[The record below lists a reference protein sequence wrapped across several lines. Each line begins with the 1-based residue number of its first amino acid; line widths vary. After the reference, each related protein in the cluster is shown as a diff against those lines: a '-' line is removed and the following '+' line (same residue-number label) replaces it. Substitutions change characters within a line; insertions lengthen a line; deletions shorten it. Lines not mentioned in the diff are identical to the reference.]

1 METWMGKGEL
11 NLITRTI
18 SSGWSCVLK
27 DEAVEETHFK
37 NVIVSASEAL
47 KVGDQR
53 RVCES

>member
-1 METWMGKGEL
+1 MGKGEL